1 MSDETLGK
9 EEHARAV
16 ERRSVVEERLKR
28 DVRSM
33 IDVLKA
39 DIPGFFAREAK
50 RRFLA
55 AADFADKLSEDQVG
69 KLKQRVQEAGA
80 VTAADVARALD
91 DPKTWA
97 WDATTPLPEASKS
110 LDAHPRVAPVLS
122 RIGLGLS
129 QTLAQLGFP
138 DAESAKDAY
147 KLPSYFV
154 AGYLMTR
161 LVENYWRDLQEQV
174 ELTRLI
180 EESAGRERRDKLNKK
195 WDDA

>member
-1 MSDETLGK
+1 MTEETLGR

-16 ERRSVVEERLKR
+16 ERRAVVEERLKK

-33 IDVLKA
+33 IDVLKV

-55 AADFADKLSEDQVG
+55 AADFADKLSQEQVG
-69 KLKQRVQEAGA
+69 KLKLRVQEAGE
-80 VTAADVARALD
+80 VTASDVVRALE
-91 DPKTWA
+91 DPRTWT
-97 WDATTPLPEASKS
+97 WDASHPLPESSKS

-154 AGYLMTR
+154 AGFLMTR

-180 EESAGRERRDKLNKK
+180 DESAGRERRDKLTKK
-195 WDDA
+195 WDEA